1 VKVID
6 GHITMPEL
14 AGIGFEGK
22 SDLYAEMQALAA

>member
-1 VKVID
+1 MRVEA

-22 SDLYAEMQALAA
+22 SDLFTQMRALAG